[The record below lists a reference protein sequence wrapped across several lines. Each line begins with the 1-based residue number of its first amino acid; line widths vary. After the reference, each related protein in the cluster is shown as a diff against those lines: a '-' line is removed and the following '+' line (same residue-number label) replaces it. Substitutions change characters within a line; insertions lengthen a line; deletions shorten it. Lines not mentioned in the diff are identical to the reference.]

1 MQMQSNTDSV
11 EVKFNPKNVKLPERF
26 VPILEALMEHLKLSK
41 GKPLGRGWKNYGPY
55 KQKGPNCYH
64 CHLNKRYVAVWTIT
78 KEDGKTICEI
88 VYAGT
93 REKIPKK

>member
-1 MQMQSNTDSV
+1 MQTNHVSNGV
-11 EVKFNPKNVKLPERF
+11 RVKFNPKNVKLPKSI
-26 VPILEALMEHLKLSK
+26 VPIFDALVEHLKLSK

-55 KQKGPNCYH
+55 QQKGPNCYH
-64 CHLNKRYVAVWTIT
+64 CHLNLRYAALWIIT
-78 KEDGKTICEI
+78 KEGGETICEI